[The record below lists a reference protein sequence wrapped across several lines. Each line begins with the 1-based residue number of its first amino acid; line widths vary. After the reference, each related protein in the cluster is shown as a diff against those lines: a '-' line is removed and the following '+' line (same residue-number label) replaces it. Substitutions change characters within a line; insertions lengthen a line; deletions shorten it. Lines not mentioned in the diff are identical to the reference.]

1 VKMPKRYSDIAPS
14 WRVQIALNSYREA
27 AARARD
33 LVEHLEDMVAEQEQ
47 RDRDARRAT
56 RKGLNK

>member
-1 VKMPKRYSDIAPS
+1 MPKRYSDIAPS

-33 LVEHLEDMVAEQEQ
+33 LVEHLEDLVADVEQ
-47 RDRDARRAT
+47 REREARRKAR
-56 RKGLNK
+56 RK

>member
-1 VKMPKRYSDIAPS
+1 MKMPKRYSDIAPS

-33 LVEHLEDMVAEQEQ
+33 LVEHLEDLVADVEQ
-47 RDRDARRAT
+47 REREARRKAR
-56 RKGLNK
+56 RK

>member
-33 LVEHLEDMVAEQEQ
+33 LVEHLEDLVADVEQ
-47 RDRDARRAT
+47 REREARRKAR
-56 RKGLNK
+56 RK